1 MEYFLLGL
9 GGLAAGALGGLL
21 GIGGGILIMPLLRFA
36 WGLEPVYAAGTCIV
50 AVFFTTLG
58 GSLRHHRL
66 GHINFTALWPVILA
80 GLISTMVFS
89 LAFSLASHQEYWLDV
104 MTGAVFFLVAL
115 RMLFE
120 GMAEQRGSLP
130 ESSRLAQGLKG
141 SLVAK
146 LGLGAV
152 GGALPGL
159 LGIGTGAVLVPGFA
173 LALNAPI
180 KMAIGSSLACFS
192 LNALVSGVFK
202 ASQGYVV
209 LWLLPSL
216 CVGTFLGSQIGAWLN
231 GRFSAPWL
239 KILFGALFL
248 FVAFKYIMLL

>member
-1 MEYFLLGL
+1 VEYLLLGL
-9 GGLAAGALGGLL
+9 GGLTAGALGGLL
-21 GIGGGILIMPLLRFA
+21 GIGGGILIMPLLRFV
-36 WGLEPVYAAGTCIV
+36 WGMEPAYAAGTCIV

-58 GSLRHHRL
+58 GSLRHYRL
-66 GHINFTALWPVILA
+66 GHINFSALWPVILA
-80 GLISTMVFS
+80 GLLSTIIFS
-89 LAFSLASHQEYWLDV
+89 LAFSLASKKGYWLDI
-104 MTGAVFFLVAL
+104 MTGSVFCLVAL

-120 GMAEQRGSLP
+120 GVADQRGSLS
-130 ESSRLAQGLKG
+130 ESTRLGQGLKG
-141 SLVAK
+141 SLLAK

-180 KMAIGSSLACFS
+180 KIAIGSSLACFS

-248 FVAFKYIMLL
+248 FVAFKYIVLL